1 MTKMPKRRKSKDNPY
16 TLGYDDYRQIYTISF
31 KDINNVLQT
40 IEIDELLYNEFNK
53 FELEDISQMNKFD
66 NHIEHLE
73 ISDEMLY
80 KKAFIKQSSIEEIV
94 EEKIQ
99 IEQLKKNINEL
110 PLIQRKRLKKY
121 YFEGKNFE
129 DIAQEENCTKR
140 AIKFSVDIAIKKISQ
155 KMKK

>member
-31 KDINNVLQT
+31 KDINNFLQT

-110 PLIQRKRLKKY
+110 PLIQRKRLKKSY
-121 YFEGKNFE
+121 
-129 DIAQEENCTKR
+129 
-140 AIKFSVDIAIKKISQ
+140 
-155 KMKK
+155 